1 MKKEKEQSHQKD
13 AVININEDDLEE
25 GPFALYDAVAEYRKA
40 HPEKPIEPTFTRTEV
55 ISIVEAV
62 LERANSQIFYRWVE
76 ANNDSIDATEIR
88 VLIES
93 TPYLD
98 LLKKGEVQ

>member
-1 MKKEKEQSHQKD
+1 MTTLREQF
-13 AVININEDDLEE
+13 E
-25 GPFALYDAVAEYRKA
+25 A

-62 LERANSQIFYRWVE
+62 LERTNNQIFYRWLE